1 VDLFTGCFCGV
12 LGLCRVGLLFRPKGS
27 KGINEPPPSRGEA
40 FSNSSAQHNTRDRL
54 VLGPI
59 SFFGLF
65 VTRPSLSYFI
75 FQQKIISLD

>member
-1 VDLFTGCFCGV
+1 MFLWGARFVPG
-12 LGLCRVGLLFRPKGS
+12 RVAISAKGF